1 MRELR
6 QELIGKYDLSV
17 QVNTLFEQDEPAVEL
32 VIQKDSMRDFMYG
45 VKSIGREVSEQL
57 INDDNLP
64 HIQHS
69 MTLISLM
76 VEWVMMC
83 NIWTKMN

>member
-45 VKSIGREVSEQL
+45 VKSNR
-57 INDDNLP
+57 P
-64 HIQHS
+64 
-69 MTLISLM
+69 
-76 VEWVMMC
+76 
-83 NIWTKMN
+83 